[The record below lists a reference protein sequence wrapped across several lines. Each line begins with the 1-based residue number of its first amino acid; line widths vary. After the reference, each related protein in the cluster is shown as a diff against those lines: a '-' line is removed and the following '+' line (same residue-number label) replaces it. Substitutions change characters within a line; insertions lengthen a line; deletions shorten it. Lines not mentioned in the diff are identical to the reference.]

1 MAGWKAISL
10 QDLGNQAMSTTI
22 ESTDA
27 ALNGIQFDP
36 ELFPALAQLRN
47 DAFRAHCTLG
57 LPTTKDEEWKYTSVR
72 EIAERYFVHGGPK
85 PVSEADLGSVGLP
98 AVDQL
103 RLVFV
108 NGIFNPE
115 LSSELGGV
123 DGLNFA
129 PLCKGLAENVD
140 PRFGSLTKINDF
152 TFAALNTA
160 TFRCG
165 AQIEFT
171 KNAVIEPVVHI
182 LHIGVP
188 DHNDTASYHAA
199 RNFIVAEPGSQA
211 TVLESYVTIGDGPIF
226 CNAVTEV
233 FVASNA
239 HLQHVKVQT
248 AGQNSYHISNS
259 EVMQE
264 ADSSY
269 NNYNV
274 VLGSKI
280 SRNDLNVFLNGSNL
294 HSRMDGVVVLSGDQ
308 HADNH
313 TRLDHAY
320 AHCDSF
326 EVYKHILDGQ
336 TTAVFNGKIF
346 VHEDAQKTDAK
357 QTNQTLLLSPQ
368 ATINSKP
375 QLEIFADDVKCTHGA
390 TVGYLDELPLFYLR
404 SRGLPLKQAEAM
416 MVYAFAAE
424 VLEKITV
431 PTLVEE
437 LEKMLFE
444 KLGG

>member
-1 MAGWKAISL
+1 
-10 QDLGNQAMSTTI
+10 MSTSTMI
-22 ESTDA
+22 EKTDS
-27 ALNGIQFDP
+27 ALKGVQFDA
-36 ELFPALAQLRN
+36 EIFPSLASLRAR
-47 DAFRAHCTLG
+47 AFAAHCELG
-57 LPTTKDEEWKYTSVR
+57 LPTTKDEEWKYTSLR
-72 EIAERYFVHGGPK
+72 EIAETYFVHGGPK
-85 PVSEADLGSVGLP
+85 PIQNSDFATVAFEGL
-98 AVDQL
+98 DQIQ
-103 RLVFV
+103 LVFV
-108 NGIFNPE
+108 NGIFSAE
-115 LSSELGGV
+115 MSSPL
-123 DGLNFA
+123 DGIEGLA
-129 PLCKGLAENVD
+129 IQPLCTALAD
-140 PRFGSLTKINDF
+140 QPDARFGSLIKLEEF

-165 AQIEFT
+165 AQIVFA
-171 KNAVIEPVVHI
+171 KNAVIKPVVHVV
-182 LHIGVP
+182 HVGVP
-188 DHNDTASYHAA
+188 DHNETASYHAA
-199 RNFIVAEPGSQA
+199 RNFIVSEEGSQA
-211 TVLESYVTIGDGPIF
+211 TILESYVTAGNGPVL
-226 CNAVTEV
+226 CNSVTEV

-239 HLQHVKVQT
+239 HLQHVKVQC
-248 AGQNSYHISNS
+248 ASASSYHFSTA
-259 EVMQE
+259 EVKQE

-274 VLGSKI
+274 LFGGKL

-294 HSRMDGVVVLSGDQ
+294 HSRMDGVVVLTGEQ

-313 TRLDHAY
+313 TKLDHAF

-326 EVYKHILDGQ
+326 EVYKHILDEHS
-336 TTAVFNGKIF
+336 TAVFNGKIY
-346 VHEDAQKTDAK
+346 VHQDAQKTDAK

-424 VLEKITV
+424 VLEKITA
-431 PTLVEE
+431 PTLVAGLEE
-437 LEKMLFE
+437 LLFQ